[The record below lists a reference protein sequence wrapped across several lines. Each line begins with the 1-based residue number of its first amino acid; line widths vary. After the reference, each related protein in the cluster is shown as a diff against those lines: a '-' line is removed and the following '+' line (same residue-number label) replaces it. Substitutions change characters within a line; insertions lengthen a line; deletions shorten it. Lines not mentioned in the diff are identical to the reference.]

1 MIIIEKESVSM
12 AASLL
17 ASEGVFVDGDCDGPS
32 LCFTRGV
39 MAWEV
44 ALRAFGYDKGL
55 SVGVDEENGT
65 WLYFMYDEEKLDRE
79 KAYRVAALRLASR
92 KPS

>member
-1 MIIIEKESVSM
+1 MTIIARKNVSL

-17 ASEGVFVDGDCDGPS
+17 ESEGVFVDGDCEGPS

-39 MAWEV
+39 MAWEA

-65 WLYFMYDEEKLDRE
+65 WICFMYDEEELDRE
-79 KAYRVAALRLASR
+79 KAYRVAALRVASR

>member
-1 MIIIEKESVSM
+1 MTIIEDKNVSM

-17 ASEGVFVDGDCDGPS
+17 ESEGVFVDGDCEGPS

-39 MAWEV
+39 IAWET
-44 ALRAFGYDKGL
+44 ALRAFGYDKDL
-55 SVGVDEENGT
+55 SVGVGEEDGE
-65 WLYFMYDEEKLDRE
+65 WIFFMYDQEKLDRE
-79 KAYRVAALRLASR
+79 KAKRIAARRAVSR